1 MMRRLGQWLKQCRD
15 YSVTPAQHYCASKS
29 AVLHFNFKGF
39 DVSNQEIL
47 KRQVA
52 LGVSGGIAAYKSIEV
67 LRGLQR
73 AGCDVRVAMTHHACE
88 FIQPLT
94 FRALSGAYVLVD
106 DYAPDNP
113 DPIAHIT
120 FSQTIDLFIIA
131 PATANILA
139 KMANGIADDFL
150 TSTYLACNAPVLVAP
165 AMNTTMWHHSAT
177 QRNIQNL
184 KEAGVH
190 VIEPDEGEMACGT
203 IGPGRLSAPERIVEE
218 ALRILHEETKKDL
231 PRGSNK
237 ARDLNEER
245 ILITT
250 GATREAIDPV
260 RFISN
265 RSSGRMGFA
274 LAEAARR
281 RGADVTVIA
290 GATNVAPPADV
301 AVIEVT
307 STEEMLAAV
316 RERIG
321 GATTFIAAAAVA
333 DYRAKNPVDSKIK
346 KSKDKMVLE
355 LEPTPD
361 ILGDVSLSRTQDQL
375 IIGFAAETNDLLKN
389 AREKLTRK
397 NLDMIVANDVS
408 RNDSGFDSENNA
420 VTILVRDNETP
431 IEIPLTSKLD
441 VANRILDEAIKL
453 RKSLARRA

>member
-1 MMRRLGQWLKQCRD
+1 VSLRLNIIAPPNQRC
-15 YSVTPAQHYCASKS
+15 YISVSRI
-29 AVLHFNFKGF
+29 
-39 DVSNQEIL
+39 DVNNQEIL
-47 KRQVA
+47 KKKVA

-73 AGCDVRVAMTHHACE
+73 AGCEVRVAMTRHACE

-94 FRALSGAYVLVD
+94 FRALSGTYVLVD

-120 FSQTIDLFIIA
+120 FSQTIHLLIIA

-150 TSTYLACNAPVLVAP
+150 TSTYLACTAPVLVAP
-165 AMNTTMWHHSAT
+165 AMNTTMWHHPAT
-177 QRNIQNL
+177 QRNVQKL
-184 KEAGVH
+184 KEAGVQ

-203 IGPGRLSAPERIVEE
+203 IGPGRLSAPERIVEK
-218 ALRILHEETKKDL
+218 ALAILSGDSAANHPKERAQSTEIKDL
-231 PRGSNK
+231 ST
-237 ARDLNEER
+237 ER
-245 ILITT
+245 ILITA

-274 LAEAARR
+274 LAEAAKL
-281 RGADVTVIA
+281 RGASVTVVA
-290 GATNVAPPADV
+290 GATNVAPPV
-301 AVIEVT
+301 ELAVIEVT

-316 RERIG
+316 REKIG
-321 GATTFIAAAAVA
+321 EATTFIAAAAVA
-333 DYRAKNPVDSKIK
+333 DYRAKAPADAKIK
-346 KSKDKMVLE
+346 KSKDEMILE
-355 LEPTPD
+355 LERTPD
-361 ILGDVSLSRTQDQL
+361 ILAKVSRSRTQDQL
-375 IIGFAAETNDLLKN
+375 VIGFAAETNDVLTN

-397 NLDMIVANDVS
+397 GLDMIVANDVS

-431 IEIPLTSKLD
+431 IEVPLASKFEI
-441 VANRILDEAIKL
+441 ANRILDEAIKL
-453 RKSLARRA
+453 RQKSMAKQA

>member
-1 MMRRLGQWLKQCRD
+1 
-15 YSVTPAQHYCASKS
+15 
-29 AVLHFNFKGF
+29 
-39 DVSNQEIL
+39 VSNQEIL
-47 KRQVA
+47 KKQVA

-73 AGCDVRVAMTHHACE
+73 ADCDVRVAMTRHACE

-165 AMNTTMWHHSAT
+165 AMNTTMWHHPAT
-177 QRNIQNL
+177 QRNIQKL
-184 KEAGVH
+184 KESGVH
-190 VIEPDEGEMACGT
+190 IIEPDEGEMACGT

-218 ALRILHEETKKDL
+218 ALKILHADTKDNL
-231 PRGSNK
+231 PAGES
-237 ARDLNEER
+237 ARSKEASDLNEER

-274 LAEAARR
+274 LADAARR
-281 RGADVTVIA
+281 RGAAVTVIA
-290 GATNVAPPADV
+290 GATNIEPPADV

-316 RERIG
+316 REKIND
-321 GATTFIAAAAVA
+321 ATTFIAAAAVA
-333 DYRAKNPVDSKIK
+333 DYRARNPADSKIK

-355 LEPTPD
+355 LERTPD

-375 IIGFAAETNDLLKN
+375 IIGFAAETNDVLKN
-389 AREKLTRK
+389 AREKLISK
-397 NLDMIVANDVS
+397 SLDMIVANDVS

-420 VTILVRDNETP
+420 VTILVRDSEIP
-431 IEIPLTSKLD
+431 IEIPLTSKFD

-453 RKSLARRA
+453 RRKSLAKRV